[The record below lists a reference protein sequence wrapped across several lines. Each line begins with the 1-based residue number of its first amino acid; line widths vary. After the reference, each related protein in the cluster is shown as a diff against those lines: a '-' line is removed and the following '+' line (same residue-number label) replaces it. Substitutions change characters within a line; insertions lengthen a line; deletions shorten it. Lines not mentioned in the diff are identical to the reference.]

1 MVRGGVLSTVA
12 DGPGCL
18 AIEYRKQNPLKELDS
33 SAPRGFPPSVTQDEG
48 GLDCTS
54 AWLWTEPSTKPC
66 GRSTSFLPRRS
77 AGGGAVAAGSS
88 TTPTTSGSPAAAP
101 LRSIL
106 GRGNG

>member
-33 SAPRGFPPSVTQDEG
+33 SARRGFPPSVTQDEG

-54 AWLWTEPSTKPC
+54 PWSRMGPCPSPC
-66 GRSTSFLPRRS
+66 GRSTSFLPRRP

-88 TTPTTSGSPAAAP
+88 TPPPNSGSPTAAP